1 MLHTFG
7 YHDAYKPARKVNRYA
22 LVIPALVRMSHQ
34 DEHELQD
41 RLDYTV
47 RPFLKETQ

>member
-1 MLHTFG
+1 MVHTFG
-7 YHDAYKPARKVNRYA
+7 YHDAYKPAIKVNRYA
-22 LVIPALVRMSHQ
+22 LVILALVRMSQ
-34 DEHELQD
+34 ENEHELQD